1 MQTKNP
7 DSQDPEGQLSA
18 NRLQKKFNDLKMA
31 GEFLS
36 DFVVKDPSL
45 GCEFLAPTEVP
56 KQRPGPLPTA
66 SASLDADLLFF
77 QLPDGIFRHSEGRLR
92 GFPDVY
98 TGILVE
104 NYQLVMYIWLNRYV
118 KKKYQRSL
126 CPEMPQ
132 VKSAGECLSSVDF

>member
-1 MQTKNP
+1 
-7 DSQDPEGQLSA
+7 
-18 NRLQKKFNDLKMA
+18 MA

-36 DFVVKDPSL
+36 VFVVKDPSL

-98 TGILVE
+98 
-104 NYQLVMYIWLNRYV
+104 R
-118 KKKYQRSL
+118 
-126 CPEMPQ
+126 
-132 VKSAGECLSSVDF
+132 

>member
-1 MQTKNP
+1 
-7 DSQDPEGQLSA
+7 
-18 NRLQKKFNDLKMA
+18 MA